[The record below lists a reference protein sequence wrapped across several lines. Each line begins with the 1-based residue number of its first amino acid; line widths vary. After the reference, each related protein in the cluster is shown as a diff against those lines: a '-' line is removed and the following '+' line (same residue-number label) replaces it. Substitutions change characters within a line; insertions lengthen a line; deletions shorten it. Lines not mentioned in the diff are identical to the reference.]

1 MKIMNKT
8 ERNNFIKK
16 ITKLDKTLLIHE
28 DIPKQLKIRTIENR
42 LCFYMNIS
50 KDILVNIFYVG
61 NFEISIDGESWSFKK
76 MTVNSWNEVIKIL
89 EELTNFN
96 SELYITTFVNKELTL
111 NSYHPFIEISDELND
126 LLHHSMQ
133 RTIKVIVGMIN
144 LILEENATE
153 DDVNESFIKV
163 INQLNTMLKKG

>member
-1 MKIMNKT
+1 
-8 ERNNFIKK
+8 
-16 ITKLDKTLLIHE
+16 
-28 DIPKQLKIRTIENR
+28 
-42 LCFYMNIS
+42 MNIS
-50 KDILVNIFYVG
+50 QDILVNIFYVG

-96 SELYITTFVNKELTL
+96 SELYLMTFVNKELTL

-133 RTIKVIVGMIN
+133 RIIKVIVGMIN

-153 DDVNESFIKV
+153 DDVNKSFIKV

>member
-1 MKIMNKT
+1 MRMMNKT
-8 ERNNFIKK
+8 EKNNFIKK
-16 ITKLDKTLLIHE
+16 VIRLDKTLLINE
-28 DIPKQLKIRTIENR
+28 NIPKQLKVRTIENKI
-42 LCFYMNIS
+42 CFYMNIS
-50 KDILVNIFYVG
+50 KDILVHIFYVG

-144 LILEENATE
+144 LILKENATE
-153 DDVNESFIKV
+153 DDVNKSFIKV